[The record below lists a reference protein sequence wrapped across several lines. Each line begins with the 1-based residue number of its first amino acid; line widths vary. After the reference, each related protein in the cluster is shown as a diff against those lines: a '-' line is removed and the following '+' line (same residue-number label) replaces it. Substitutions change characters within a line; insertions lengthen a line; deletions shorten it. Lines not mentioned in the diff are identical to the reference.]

1 MDVCRATFIVFL
13 LVVRMGISASSA
25 SPQAPQESA
34 PLSVEQVLKLSQ
46 EGVPEQLII
55 TKIKKNG
62 KAFDLSPEEIL
73 ELRKLGVSD
82 TVINFL
88 QDPSQPYSPPPP
100 KAAES
105 ASTAKPLPPK
115 SYPSDPYAS
124 RVPNDSALYS
134 FPQDSLVKV
143 DIKMLLGEKKGGTA
157 LGKVLLKKGKVI
169 AYLVGPA
176 SRARVNEGAPVFY
189 IRLPEGKGIEDLVLV
204 ALDRKG
210 DRRELDLG
218 PPGPKPQLKPESL
231 RQFDSL
237 EVGPGLYRLNPVKLE
252 KGELMFYLISSA
264 EPAKGSYGKGYDFGS
279 GEVPSGKR

>member
-1 MDVCRATFIVFL
+1 MFVVPVLVLGMGASVSFAT
-13 LVVRMGISASSA
+13 A
-25 SPQAPQESA
+25 QTPQESS

-100 KAAES
+100 KASES
-105 ASTAKPLPPK
+105 AATAKPVPSKTYPP
-115 SYPSDPYAS
+115 DAYAS
-124 RVPNDSALYS
+124 RVPTDPGLYS
-134 FPQDSLVKV
+134 FPQNSLVKV
-143 DIKMLLGEKKGGTA
+143 DIKMLLGEKKGGAA

-176 SRARVNEGAPVFY
+176 SRARVEEGTPVFY
-189 IRLPEGKGIEDLVLV
+189 VRLPEGKGIEDLVLV
-204 ALDRKG
+204 ALDRRN

-252 KGELMFYLISSA
+252 KGELMFYLISTA
-264 EPAKGSYGKGYDFGS
+264 EPAKGSYGKGYDFGTGDVS
-279 GEVPSGKR
+279 SKKR